1 VKLAL
6 FILFFVWSSLAVVGQ
21 SSSKILFIGNSYIY
35 ANNLPSILENL
46 ANAVNDTIVYSTS
59 TPGGAQLVQHVSNN
73 NTLQLI
79 RQGDWDYV
87 IIQEQSQKP
96 SFSPG
101 QVATDVLPYARQL
114 NDSIVLHNPC
124 AETVFFMTWGRQ
136 NGDQN
141 NCAFYPPVCT
151 YQGMQHR
158 LRESYMLMA
167 DQNNAICAPVGAV
180 WHYVRDS
187 FPGIN
192 LYSSD
197 GSHPSFAGSYLAA
210 CTFYSSIFRKS
221 PVGLNYYG
229 SLSVSDALHL
239 QNAADKV
246 VLDSLE
252 NWKIAAYDIQAS
264 FGHVVFGDSVQF
276 TNTSAYAATYWWDF
290 GDSTQSSTVQ
300 NPNHVYTNNG
310 SYTVTLM
317 VEDSCGQRDTF
328 MQSIGISL
336 ISASPSIPLEE
347 VLVFPKPAQ
356 EQLFIQ
362 ASTPIV
368 ALSLYDL
375 QGSMIVEQKIAPV
388 LSTKLLLNTAAKGIY
403 LLRVKLSNQCI
414 VKKIV
419 IN

>member
-1 VKLAL
+1 MKLAL

-21 SSSKILFIGNSYIY
+21 NSSKILFIGNSYIY
-35 ANNLPSILENL
+35 VNNLPSILQNL

-141 NCAFYPPVCT
+141 NCTFYPPVCT

-158 LRESYMLMA
+158 LRESYLLMA

-239 QNAADKV
+239 QSAAGKV

-252 NWKIAAYDIQAS
+252 NWMIAAYDIQAS

-276 TNTSAYAATYWWDF
+276 TNTSAYAASYWWDF

-300 NPNHVYTNNG
+300 NPNHVYANNG

-317 VEDSCGQRDTF
+317 VEDYCGQRDTF
-328 MQSIGISL
+328 MQSIGINL
-336 ISASPSIPLEE
+336 ISASPSIPSQE

-375 QGSMIVEQKIAPV
+375 QGSMIVEQKIAPA
-388 LSTKLLLNTAAKGIY
+388 LSTKLVLKKPVKGIY
-403 LLRVKLSNQCI
+403 VLRVKLSNQCI

>member
-1 VKLAL
+1 MKLAP

-21 SSSKILFIGNSYIY
+21 NSSKILFIGNSYIY
-35 ANNLPSILENL
+35 VNNLPSILQNL
-46 ANAVNDTIVYSTS
+46 ANAVNDTIVFSTS

-141 NCAFYPPVCT
+141 NCTFYPPVCT
-151 YQGMQHR
+151 YQGMQQR
-158 LRESYMLMA
+158 LRESYLLMA

-180 WHYVRDS
+180 WHFVRDS

-210 CTFYSSIFRKS
+210 CTFYSTIFRKS

-239 QNAADKV
+239 QSAADKV

-252 NWKIAAYDIQAS
+252 NWMIAAYDIQAS

-276 TNTSAYAATYWWDF
+276 TNTSAYAASYWWDF

-317 VEDSCGQRDTF
+317 VEDYCGQRDTF
-328 MQSIGISL
+328 MQSIGINL
-336 ISASPSIPLEE
+336 ISASPSIPSEE
-347 VLVFPKPAQ
+347 VFVFPKPAQ

-375 QGSMIVEQKIAPV
+375 QGSMVLEQKIAPA
-388 LSTKLLLNTAAKGIY
+388 LSTKLVLKKPVKGIY